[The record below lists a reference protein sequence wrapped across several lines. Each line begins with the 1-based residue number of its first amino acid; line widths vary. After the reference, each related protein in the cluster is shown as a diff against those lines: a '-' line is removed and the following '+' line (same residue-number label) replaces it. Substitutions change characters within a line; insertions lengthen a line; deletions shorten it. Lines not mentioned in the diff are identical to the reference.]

1 MTDGIRSVTGLIVGI
16 IISAVLAAM
25 VTITLTDVLASIVV
39 QTDNIAIQMAGII
52 LGVATVPLVVIPT
65 LHVIYTFDEEDQ

>member
-39 QTDNIAIQMAGII
+39 QTGRIAARSSR
-52 LGVATVPLVVIPT
+52 TRRFS
-65 LHVIYTFDEEDQ
+65 Y